1 MTTAAAALVVGGF
14 VWASA
19 DLSPGFFAPGSEV
32 SLLAPAGSR
41 VQYAQGLDERR
52 QAPQDRRRTPA
63 SSRSPKP
70 T

>member
-14 VWASA
+14 AWASA

-41 VQYAQGLDERR
+41 VQYAQGLD
-52 QAPQDRRRTPA
+52 
-63 SSRSPKP
+63 
-70 T
+70 